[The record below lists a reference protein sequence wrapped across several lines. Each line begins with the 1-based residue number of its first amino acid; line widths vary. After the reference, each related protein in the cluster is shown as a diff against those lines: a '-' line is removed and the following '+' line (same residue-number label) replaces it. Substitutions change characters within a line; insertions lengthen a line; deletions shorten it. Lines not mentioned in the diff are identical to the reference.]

1 MQIGQQKSRGPEV
14 KGGESPTNAIDPNT
28 DGTDSRAKQDV
39 KLGKVIETLVNEGQ
53 NEEKMMFCVACAL
66 QFLVLVNII
75 NMSIS
80 SKQLSE

>member
-1 MQIGQQKSRGPEV
+1 M

-66 QFLVLVNII
+66 
-75 NMSIS
+75 
-80 SKQLSE
+80 